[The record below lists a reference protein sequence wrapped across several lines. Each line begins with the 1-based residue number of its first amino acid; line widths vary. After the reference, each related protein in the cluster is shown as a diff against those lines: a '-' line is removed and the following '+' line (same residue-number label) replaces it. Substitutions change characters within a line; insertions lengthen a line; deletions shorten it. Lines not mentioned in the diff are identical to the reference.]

1 MNAPRAILVVAGDH
15 DWADVTALRL
25 VALGCRVR
33 HAVSLP
39 QALAVGT
46 HDSCSVLL
54 IDQCSYA
61 DDAAEL
67 TAQWRRMWPASR
79 VVVLRDDQLGAD
91 AKLLALADRV
101 LPRIR
106 PWREIEHAIE
116 EALDARTLPTGIWPM
131 KEAVV
136 GS

>member
-67 TAQWRRMWPASR
+67 TAQLAGDLDQ
-79 VVVLRDDQLGAD
+79 VVERPGGLFKECRG
-91 AKLLALADRV
+91 KSAL
-101 LPRIR
+101 I
-106 PWREIEHAIE
+106 
-116 EALDARTLPTGIWPM
+116 
-131 KEAVV
+131 
-136 GS
+136 